1 MLGAAICLFLIP
13 HAPAG
18 IPVAASAAGALIGL
32 RPRRHA
38 EGLPVTGDAWAV
50 IGALAVGTFAIKAAG
65 PAVLGQ
71 RPLPD
76 RLAGVI
82 ALLAPALLAGLVI
95 MEAFSAGESH
105 HIVLD
110 ARAVGL
116 LAAVVG
122 RILRLPLPV
131 ILVLAA
137 AATALARL

>member
-1 MLGAAICLFLIP
+1 M
-13 HAPAG
+13 
-18 IPVAASAAGALIGL
+18 
-32 RPRRHA
+32 
-38 EGLPVTGDAWAV
+38 TGDAWAI

-82 ALLAPALLAGLVI
+82 ALLAPALLAGLVV
-95 MEAFSAGESH
+95 MEAFSASQSRH
-105 HIVLD
+105 VVVD

-116 LAAVVG
+116 LAAVAG
-122 RILRLPLPV
+122 RLLRLPLPV
-131 ILVLAA
+131 ILVIAA

>member
-1 MLGAAICLFLIP
+1 MNGA
-13 HAPAG
+13 
-18 IPVAASAAGALIGL
+18 
-32 RPRRHA
+32 
-38 EGLPVTGDAWAV
+38 AWAV
-50 IGALAVGTFAIKAAG
+50 IAALAVGTFAIRAAG

-76 RLAGVI
+76 RLVGVI

-95 MEAFSAGESH
+95 FEAFSGSQPH

-116 LAAVVG
+116 LVAVVG
-122 RILRLPLPV
+122 KLLRLPLPV

-137 AATALARL
+137 AATALTRL

>member
-1 MLGAAICLFLIP
+1 MN
-13 HAPAG
+13 
-18 IPVAASAAGALIGL
+18 
-32 RPRRHA
+32 
-38 EGLPVTGDAWAV
+38 GDAWAV

-82 ALLAPALLAGLVI
+82 ALLAPALLAGLVVF
-95 MEAFSAGESH
+95 EAFSGGQAH
-105 HIVLD
+105 HLVLD

-116 LAAVVG
+116 LVAIAG
-122 RILRLPLPV
+122 RLLRLPLPV

-137 AATALARL
+137 AATALTRL